1 MALKQQ
7 KPIRQIILLYLLAS
21 LAFVSSIPKAKSEEV
36 DVFCDQKM
44 LSHLMVDMFL
54 EKVDQ
59 GEVLVFEQ
67 KLSRSDLQPCK
78 VAYIHDTSDNSF
90 TIHLY
95 FKLNKEIL
103 MPGKKDLY
111 IDGITV
117 ITDENGSITRINTFE
132 PFPFDMVDP
141 E

>member
-1 MALKQQ
+1 
-7 KPIRQIILLYLLAS
+7 
-21 LAFVSSIPKAKSEEV
+21 
-36 DVFCDQKM
+36 M
-44 LSHLMVDMFL
+44 LSHLMVDIFL

-59 GEVLVFEQ
+59 GEVLVLER

-90 TIHLY
+90 TIHIY
-95 FKLNKEIL
+95 FKLKKKIL
-103 MPGKKDLY
+103 LPGSKDLF

-117 ITDENGSITRINTFE
+117 ITDEKGSITRINTFE
-132 PFPFDMVDP
+132 SFPFDMVDP

>member
-1 MALKQQ
+1 MGLKRH
-7 KPIRQIILLYLLAS
+7 KPTRKIILLSLLAS
-21 LAFVSSIPKAKSEEV
+21 LASVSSIPKAISEEV
-36 DVFCDQKM
+36 DVFCEQKM
-44 LSHLMVDMFL
+44 LSHLMVDIFL
-54 EKVDQ
+54 EKVDK
-59 GEVLVFEQ
+59 GEVLILER

-95 FKLNKEIL
+95 FKLKTKIL
-103 MPGKKDLY
+103 MPGSEDLY

-117 ITDENGSITRINTFE
+117 ITDENGSITRISTFE
-132 PFPFDMVDP
+132 AFPFDMVDP